1 MVVNADFRLPSL
13 TALRFFFFFSSQHF
27 TFLSGLNVQEM
38 SLCRYES
45 NENPIPFLAPAGL
58 DIGAISDDPSGPP
71 QPVPARGPRQ
81 LQEEPLDV
89 ILSPEL
95 DKMVTD
101 GEDI

>member
-1 MVVNADFRLPSL
+1 MFRKCPCLGVNLMR
-13 TALRFFFFFSSQHF
+13 SQ
-27 TFLSGLNVQEM
+27 
-38 SLCRYES
+38 Y
-45 NENPIPFLAPAGL
+45 PFLAPAGL

-71 QPVPARGPRQ
+71 QPVPARGSRQ

-101 GEDI
+101 GEDL

>member
-1 MVVNADFRLPSL
+1 MPSQFDSFNN
-13 TALRFFFFFSSQHF
+13 TPTHPQHF
-27 TFLSGLNVQEM
+27 TFHLGLKVQEM
-38 SLCRYES
+38 SWFVYES
-45 NENPIPFLAPAGL
+45 NESAIPFLAPAGL

-71 QPVPARGPRQ
+71 QPVSTRGPRQ

-101 GEDI
+101 GENPITS